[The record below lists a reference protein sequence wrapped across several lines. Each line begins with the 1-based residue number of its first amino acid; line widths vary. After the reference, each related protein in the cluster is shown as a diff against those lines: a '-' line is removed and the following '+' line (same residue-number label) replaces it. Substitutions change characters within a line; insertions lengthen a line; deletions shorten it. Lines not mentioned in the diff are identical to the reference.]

1 MNGKFIGG
9 IVCGAVVGAAVGMLM
24 DPISDKQ
31 HKKLKSSAGHMF
43 KTIGSVIDSLVEN
56 I

>member
-1 MNGKFIGG
+1 MSGKFIGG
-9 IVCGAVVGAAVGMLM
+9 IVCGAVVGAAIGMLA

-43 KTIGSVIDSLVEN
+43 KTIGSVIDSIMEN
-56 I
+56 M